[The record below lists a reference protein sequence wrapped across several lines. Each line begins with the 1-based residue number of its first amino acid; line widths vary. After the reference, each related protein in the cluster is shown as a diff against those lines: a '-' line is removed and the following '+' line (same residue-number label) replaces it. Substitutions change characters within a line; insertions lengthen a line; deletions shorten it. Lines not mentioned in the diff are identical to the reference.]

1 MLIQD
6 YLIYKLY
13 IEFVT
18 RRALLK
24 NNGPPLQFM
33 SSKIEDLM
41 FRTTFD
47 PLTGE
52 GDVIVNI
59 SLIDEK
65 DLTDVVNIFKMA
77 IMSGLSASPY
87 VKLFHENE
95 EIGDIVVEKGKVGIA
110 TVCSI
115 TIDGV
120 LLKAGI
126 PVNPILGGIVQI
138 KKGTPVRFT
147 DILMYASTTI
157 DPLDVFVSQKQ
168 TSIIQLLETGSGNIL
183 VNLRE
188 APMAARND
196 IERTLSDMM
205 DAGFS
210 GILEVSEPNT
220 RILDV
225 PVKRDYLGIAV
236 IGGTNPMA
244 VVQEYGIPIQINA
257 MSTMINIDNLIHINE
272 IAAAIGK

>member
-1 MLIQD
+1 MQD

-13 IEFVT
+13 LGFVT
-18 RRALLK
+18 LDTLIEK
-24 NNGPPLQFM
+24 NNKSIQFI

-41 FRTTFD
+41 FKTTFD

-65 DLTDVVNIFKMA
+65 DLHDVVKLFKMA
-77 IMSGLSASPY
+77 IMSGLSVSPY
-87 VKLFHENE
+87 AKLLHEDD
-95 EIGDIVVEKGKVGIA
+95 EIGDMVIEKGKVGIA

-126 PVNPILGGIVQI
+126 PLNPILGGIAQI
-138 KKGTPVRFT
+138 KNGAPVRFT

-157 DPLDVFVSQKQ
+157 DPLDVLMSQKQ
-168 TSIIQLLETGSGNIL
+168 TSIVQLLETGSGNIL
-183 VNLRE
+183 ANLRE

-196 IERTLSDMM
+196 IERILSDMM
-205 DAGFS
+205 DAGFR

-225 PVKRDYLGIAV
+225 PVERDHLGIAV

-244 VVQEYGIPIQINA
+244 AVQEYGIPIQINA
-257 MSTMINIDNLIHINE
+257 MSTTISIDKLIHISE
-272 IAAAIGK
+272 IAAATWK

>member
-1 MLIQD
+1 M
-6 YLIYKLY
+6 K
-13 IEFVT
+13 
-18 RRALLK
+18 K
-24 NNGPPLQFM
+24 NKHQLQFI

-59 SLIDEK
+59 SLIDK
-65 DLTDVVNIFKMA
+65 NDLNDVIKIFKMA
-77 IMSGLSASPY
+77 IVGGLSVSPY
-87 VKLFHENE
+87 AKLLHEGD
-95 EIGDIVVEKGKVGIA
+95 EIGNIVIEKGKVGIA

-120 LLKAGI
+120 LLKTGI
-126 PVNPILGGIVQI
+126 PLKPILGGIVQI

-157 DPLDVFVSQKQ
+157 DPLDILMSQKQ
-168 TSIIQLLETGSGNIL
+168 TSITQLLETGSGNIL
-183 VNLRE
+183 ANLRE
-188 APMAARND
+188 APMAARDD
-196 IERTLSDMM
+196 IERILSDMI

-220 RILDV
+220 RILDL
-225 PVKRDYLGIAV
+225 PVERDHIGIAV
-236 IGGTNPMA
+236 IGSTNLMA
-244 VVQEYGIPIQINA
+244 AVQEHGIPIQVNA
-257 MSTMINIDNLIHINE
+257 MSTTISIDNLIHIND
-272 IAAAIGK
+272 IAATT

>member
-1 MLIQD
+1 MTLDTLI
-6 YLIYKLY
+6 
-13 IEFVT
+13 E
-18 RRALLK
+18 K
-24 NNGPPLQFM
+24 NPNPVQFI

-41 FRTTFD
+41 FKTTFD

-59 SLIDEK
+59 SLIDEN
-65 DLTDVVNIFKMA
+65 DLNDVVKIFKMA
-77 IMSGLSASPY
+77 IMSGLSVSPY
-87 VKLFHENE
+87 AKLLHEDD
-95 EIGDIVVEKGKVGIA
+95 EIGGIVIEKGKVGIA

-126 PVNPILGGIVQI
+126 PLNPILGGIAQI
-138 KKGTPVRFT
+138 KNGAPVRFT

-157 DPLDVFVSQKQ
+157 DPLDVLISQEQ
-168 TSIIQLLETGSGNIL
+168 TSIIRLLETGSGNIL
-183 VNLRE
+183 ANLRE

-196 IERTLSDMM
+196 IERTLSDLM

-225 PVKRDYLGIAV
+225 PVERDHLGIAV

-244 VVQEYGIPIQINA
+244 AVKEYKIPIQTSA
-257 MSTMINIDNLIHINE
+257 MSTMININELIHISE
-272 IAAAIGK
+272 IAAATWK

>member
-1 MLIQD
+1 MQD

-13 IEFVT
+13 LEFVT
-18 RRALLK
+18 PDTLLNI
-24 NNGPPLQFM
+24 NNSPIQFI

-41 FRTTFD
+41 FKTTFD

-52 GDVIVNI
+52 GDVIVNV
-59 SLIDEK
+59 SLINEK
-65 DLTDVVNIFKMA
+65 DLSDVVKIYKMA
-77 IMSGLSASPY
+77 IMGGLSVSPY
-87 VKLFHENE
+87 AKLLHRGD
-95 EIGDIVVEKGKVGIA
+95 EIGDIVIEKGNVGIA

-126 PVNPILGGIVQI
+126 PLNPILGGIAQI
-138 KKGTPVRFT
+138 KKGAPVRFT
-147 DILMYASTTI
+147 DTLMYASTTI
-157 DPLDVFVSQKQ
+157 DPLDVFMSQKQ

-183 VNLRE
+183 ANLRE

-225 PVKRDYLGIAV
+225 PVERDHLGIAV

-244 VVQEYGIPIQINA
+244 SVREYGIPIQNNS
-257 MSTMINIDNLIHINE
+257 MFTMININDLIHISE
-272 IAAAIGK
+272 IAAATWK